1 MNKSNYFFGQSVF
14 GQLIS
19 LIDFNFVKDAVIAH
33 NSDRYTKRFT
43 TSDHLITML
52 FSCFTNCT
60 SLREIT
66 GAMLGLKGKTK
77 HFQLKSIPYRSTLSD
92 ANARRSHLVFG
103 DIYYSLYEHYKDD
116 ISDSRKSYSWEKDVE
131 IVDSTTVSLYKDIL
145 SYVGRE
151 PKNGKRKGGIK
162 VHTQINLQE
171 KVPKLIWFTA
181 ATTHDKR
188 FLDKLDLD
196 KGKIAVFDKGYNDYK
211 TFNDFTEKGIYFVTR
226 LKSNAAYTPVK
237 ENDIPDYIDVGV
249 IKDEVIEVDIK
260 ENGNFVKTAK
270 FRRIAYWDNE
280 NKRCFEF
287 ITSLHGMN
295 AGHIALIYKK
305 RWQIELLF
313 KQLKQN
319 FPLKYFLGDNEN
331 AIKIKIWCTLIVN
344 LLLTVINKRVKKK
357 WAFSNLTSFC
367 RLHLF
372 NYIHLLKFLE
382 NPEKDWL
389 GDDKPPENSSQMTMN
404 FNFT

>member
-52 FSCFTNCT
+52 FSCFANCT

-145 SYVGRE
+145 SCVGRE

-237 ENDIPDYIDVGV
+237 ENDIPDYIDDGV

-287 ITSLHGMN
+287 ITNLHGMN

-331 AIKIKIWCTLIVN
+331 AIKIQIWCTLIVN